1 MAIRERVISGGAQ
14 TGEHKS
20 PEAETAGGNADPWK
34 PTDPVPWIALNSA
47 DGVGKVLY
55 KRLLLRFGSP
65 EKVFAARDGELAQ
78 VEGMGARAL
87 RGIKGFNGWDK
98 AENEAEKARALGAE
112 IITFTDPRYPQN
124 LKEIHDPPP
133 YLYVRGELNAG
144 DKISVAM
151 VGSRNASHYGL
162 SETRRIAAELSAKG
176 ITVVSGGARG
186 IDTEAHRGALSG
198 GGRTIAVLGCGID
211 ITYPRENG
219 ELFKKIATS
228 GAVVTEYPVGTPPD
242 KTNFPPRNR
251 IISGISL
258 GVIVMEAAK
267 DSGSLITAAYSVE
280 QNREVYALPGNV
292 SADNSRG
299 VNSLIKKGAK
309 LIEGPGDVLEDLF
322 PYMKGYLKD
331 LALDYG
337 DAPERPAVMPQLAP
351 DEAAVY
357 GNVSLEPVHVDVIAE
372 KTGFPVSRIL
382 SLLLDMELKGLVRQ
396 ISGMKY
402 IKEI

>member
-1 MAIRERVISGGAQ
+1 MHNG
-14 TGEHKS
+14 
-20 PEAETAGGNADPWK
+20 PETETAGGNAATPGAVDA
-34 PTDPVPWIALNSA
+34 VPWIALNSA

-55 KRLLLRFGSP
+55 KRLILRFGSP
-65 EKVFAARDGELAQ
+65 EQVFAARKSDLAQ
-78 VEGMGARAL
+78 VDGMSPKAL
-87 RGIKGFNGWDK
+87 QGIKDFKGWEK
-98 AENEAEKARALGAE
+98 AKNETEKARALGAG

-133 YLYVRGELNAG
+133 YLYVRGELVGG

-162 SETRRIAAELSAKG
+162 GETRRIAADLAAKG
-176 ITVVSGGARG
+176 ITIVSGGARG

-211 ITYPRENG
+211 VTYPRENG
-219 ELFKKIATS
+219 ELFKKISES
-228 GAVVTEYPVGTPPD
+228 GAVITEYPVGTPPD
-242 KTNFPPRNR
+242 KANFPPRNR

-258 GVIVMEAAK
+258 GVIVMEAAR
-267 DSGSLITAAYSVE
+267 DSGSLITAACSVE
-280 QNREVYALPGNV
+280 QNRDVYALPGNV

-309 LIEGPGDVLEDLF
+309 LIEGPADVLEDLF
-322 PYMKGYLKD
+322 PYMKGYVSELN
-331 LALDYG
+331 LDYG
-337 DAPERPAVMPQLAP
+337 DTPGKAAVMPSLAP
-351 DEAAVY
+351 DEMSVY
-357 GNVSLEPVHVDVIAE
+357 GQISLEPVHVDVIAE

-382 SLLLDMELKGLVRQ
+382 SMLLDMELRGLVRQ
-396 ISGMKY
+396 ISGMNY